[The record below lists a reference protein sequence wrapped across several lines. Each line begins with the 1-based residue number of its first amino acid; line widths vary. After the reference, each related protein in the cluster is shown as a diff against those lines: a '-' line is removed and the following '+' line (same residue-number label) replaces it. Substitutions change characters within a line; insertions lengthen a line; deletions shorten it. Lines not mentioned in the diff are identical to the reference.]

1 MKHIASR
8 LISPFLF
15 SIVLSERVSFC
26 SKVIELMQFPI
37 KFIYI
42 FSQWFWP
49 LASFQL
55 FGPVC
60 GGIFKKIIS
69 MFLGTYL
76 DYDYDTFFFSNA
88 HSGLQSDGKQKNS
101 QITSNRVKGYTVPVQ
116 PYGRRKHF
124 FFTTRDVRTDRAF
137 EITNKMT
144 ISQNHSTKNPCS

>member
-26 SKVIELMQFPI
+26 SKVIELMQLPI

-60 GGIFKKIIS
+60 GGIFKKVIS

-88 HSGLQSDGKQKNS
+88 HRVTESKTQSNHVKSGQKLQCPSTAVGWS
-101 QITSNRVKGYTVPVQ
+101 QILFSLPPGTSGQVGLLKLPIKW
-116 PYGRRKHF
+116 PYHNF
-124 FFTTRDVRTDRAF
+124 
-137 EITNKMT
+137 IN
-144 ISQNHSTKNPCS
+144 